1 MNILNEVVKG
11 ASRQFGREFGRA
23 GANAILKGKNYYTV
37 RNYSDFSGRIKPS
50 DSEIVRAVKEMNKIK
65 PAATDKTNTSRLI
78 ELTEIIN
85 NNIVFSGVDSLNE
98 ISDISTMINTY
109 NDKYELINTHISE
122 KFNDKLVD
130 FLKDKRNDFVY
141 SLESFNKRCNSFVKS
156 NLESAI
162 KSKKSKKTAT
172 ILSCPFLIVGC
183 FGFHKFY
190 LKQYG
195 YGVLYI
201 FLNLLYISGIL
212 SLVNFI
218 QFLIMS
224 EDKFNSK
231 YNPEFSFFSQFNITD
246 DEDVDEIEII
256 DINDRDELFYEA
268 ARLVVKEGR
277 ASASF
282 LQRELKIGY
291 NRAGRL
297 IDQFESAGIVSS
309 FEGSKARQVL
319 VTGLVAL
326 DRHLEN
332 EKK

>member
-50 DSEIVRAVKEMNKIK
+50 DSEIVRSVKEMNKIK

-78 ELTEIIN
+78 ELTEIVN
-85 NNIVFSGVDSLNE
+85 NNVHFEGVDSLNQ
-98 ISDISTMINTY
+98 INDISKMISTY
-109 NDKYELINTHISE
+109 NDKYEVINTHISE

-130 FLKDKRNDFVY
+130 FLKEKRNEFVKN
-141 SLESFNKRCNSFVKS
+141 LESFNSNCKSFVKS
-156 NLESAI
+156 NLDLAI
-162 KSKKSKKTAT
+162 KSKKSKKVAT

-190 LKQYG
+190 VKQYG
-195 YGVLYI
+195 YGILYI
-201 FLNLLYISGIL
+201 LLSLIYISGIL

-231 YNPEFSFFSQFNITD
+231 YNPEFSYYSQFNFS
-246 DEDVDEIEII
+246 E
-256 DINDRDELFYEA
+256 
-268 ARLVVKEGR
+268 
-277 ASASF
+277 
-282 LQRELKIGY
+282 
-291 NRAGRL
+291 
-297 IDQFESAGIVSS
+297 
-309 FEGSKARQVL
+309 
-319 VTGLVAL
+319 
-326 DRHLEN
+326 
-332 EKK
+332 